1 MGSLGYVWHAQ
12 PESYDQLL
20 WILKENHVKK
30 RRLRKTTTKWS
41 LKGAK
46 KYHTGIYSLNRPLL
60 QVDEAINQKVLLDF
74 LLQIG
79 GLLCCWE
86 INFAILLS
94 RSKKLTQMEMWHSH
108 IWLLAESQHT
118 LATSCHWIYK
128 NLEPCGQKEQ
138 TQQQSQT
145 KKKPIIST
153 TLLQLFNFFNHIFVP
168 ARTDSIWVEVN
179 LQNLHKSKP
188 TKFCLLNCVV
198 VCYIHDQKIFN
209 SWLHCTCLWCQDK
222 DNVYSDKHCVLE
234 NRE

>member
-128 NLEPCGQKEQ
+128 NFR
-138 TQQQSQT
+138 
-145 KKKPIIST
+145 
-153 TLLQLFNFFNHIFVP
+153 TLRP
-168 ARTDSIWVEVN
+168 KRTDPTT
-179 LQNLHKSKP
+179 KSNKK
-188 TKFCLLNCVV
+188 TYYFHHHTAAVW
-198 VCYIHDQKIFN
+198 FF
-209 SWLHCTCLWCQDK
+209 
-222 DNVYSDKHCVLE
+222 
-234 NRE
+234 

>member
-128 NLEPCGQKEQ
+128 NLEPCGPKERI
-138 TQQQSQT
+138 QQQSQT
-145 KKKPIIST
+145 KKNLLFPQPYCSCLIFLIIY
-153 TLLQLFNFFNHIFVP
+153 LFLQELILYGLRSICKIYTNQNPQNFV
-168 ARTDSIWVEVN
+168 
-179 LQNLHKSKP
+179 
-188 TKFCLLNCVV
+188 CLTV
-198 VCYIHDQKIFN
+198 
-209 SWLHCTCLWCQDK
+209 W
-222 DNVYSDKHCVLE
+222 
-234 NRE
+234 